1 MKIVKRIALTI
12 VIQSLLISFTYS
24 QAISYLHTIV
34 VGSEGTAAARAS
46 DAGDNLEDLE
56 RSLVRQ
62 VSLRPKIQIVI
73 RSDEQRRDSHY
84 KRVGGL
90 YASADSSDLVIGVCQ
105 GAWVVDS
112 KDSTLSI
119 LSGIGPDT
127 VTADYLV
134 HLMRFLPVHN
144 AVLFVLAPA
153 TFEFPRSALAGT
165 PTGISGG
172 GKYLIVV
179 RQKGR
184 EDFAELVDRF
194 ADVLDS
200 DFDGAADD
208 SNADHYLSFTEWLG
222 AITRRAAAAG
232 LSGTIHAMSTG
243 SDLFIKQLQ

>member
-1 MKIVKRIALTI
+1 MRIVKRIALTI
-12 VIQSLLISFTYS
+12 ITQSLLIPFAHS

-34 VGSEGTAAARAS
+34 VGSEGTGTARAP

-56 RSLVRQ
+56 RNLIRQ
-62 VSLRPKIQIVI
+62 VSLRPKTQLII
-73 RSDEQRRDSHY
+73 RSDEQRRDSHF

-105 GAWVVDS
+105 GAWVVGG

-144 AVLFVLAPA
+144 AALFVLAP
-153 TFEFPRSALAGT
+153 TQFEFPRTALAAT

-179 RQKGR
+179 RQKG
-184 EDFAELVDRF
+184 EWDFAELVDRF
-194 ADVLDS
+194 ADVMDS
-200 DFDGAADD
+200 DFDGTAVD

-222 AITRRAAAAG
+222 AVTRRAAAAG
-232 LSGTIHAMSTG
+232 LSGTIHAMSAG
-243 SDLFIKQLQ
+243 PDLFIKQLQ